1 MTLDVLMSK
10 EFSSLT
16 DKDLENPPPDYLQD
30 PDCPDY
36 SLPSGLSW
44 SSDHDRDRSQEECI
58 RNIPMRLSPRLLLT
72 LASPSMSPAS
82 RQAVYTQDYT
92 PEQLKVGYQ
101 VARKNQVS

>member
-1 MTLDVLMSK
+1 
-10 EFSSLT
+10 
-16 DKDLENPPPDYLQD
+16 
-30 PDCPDY
+30 
-36 SLPSGLSW
+36 
-44 SSDHDRDRSQEECI
+44 
-58 RNIPMRLSPRLLLT
+58 MRLSPRLLLT